1 MNPYPLG
8 LIQALGI
15 TISMILLVYIIHLIR
30 KKKLKEEYA
39 ILWIVIIIVFL
50 IFAIFRGLIDF
61 ISNLLGI
68 YYQPASLFII
78 LIVGLFLLTL
88 HFTIVISDLKTKINT
103 LVTTLTLLEDKMSKL
118 KESLPIKEK
127 SEF

>member
-8 LIQALGI
+8 LIQALSI
-15 TISMILLVYIIHLIR
+15 AISLILLAFIIYLIR

-39 ILWIVIIIVFL
+39 ILWIAIILVFF
-50 IFAIFRGLIDF
+50 IFAIFRGLIDY

-78 LIVGLFLLTL
+78 LIIGLFLFIL
-88 HFTIVISDLKTKINT
+88 HFSIVISDLKTKINK
-103 LVTTLTLLEDKMSKL
+103 LVMTLTLLEEEMNKL
-118 KESLPIKEK
+118 KESPPPIE
-127 SEF
+127 

>member
-15 TISMILLVYIIHLIR
+15 AISMIMLVYIIYLIR

-50 IFAIFRGLIDF
+50 IFSIFRGLIDF

-68 YYQPASLFII
+68 FYQPASLFII
-78 LIVGLFLLTL
+78 LIIGLFLLSL

-103 LVTTLTLLEDKMSKL
+103 MVTTLTLLEDKMSKL
-118 KESLPIKEK
+118 KESSSIKE
-127 SEF
+127 

>member
-8 LIQALGI
+8 LIQALSI
-15 TISMILLVYIIHLIR
+15 AISLILLAYIVYLIR

-39 ILWIVIIIVFL
+39 ILWITIIVIFL
-50 IFAIFRGLIDF
+50 IFAIFRGLIDY

-78 LIVGLFLLTL
+78 LIIGLFLLVL
-88 HFTIVISDLKTKINT
+88 HFSIVISDLKTQINT
-103 LVTTLTLLEDKMSKL
+103 LLITLTLLEEEMSKL
-118 KESLPIKEK
+118 KESPPLTE
-127 SEF
+127 

>member
-15 TISMILLVYIIHLIR
+15 TISMILLAYIIYLIR

-78 LIVGLFLLTL
+78 LIIGLFLLTL

-103 LVTTLTLLEDKMSKL
+103 MVTTLTLLEDKMSKL
-118 KESLPIKEK
+118 KESPPIKE
-127 SEF
+127 

>member
-8 LIQALGI
+8 LIQALSI
-15 TISMILLVYIIHLIR
+15 AISCILLAYIIYLIR

-39 ILWIVIIIVFL
+39 ILWIAIIVVFL

-78 LIVGLFLLTL
+78 LIIGLFLLAL
-88 HFTIVISDLKTKINT
+88 HFTIVISDLKAKINT
-103 LVTTLTLLEDKMSKL
+103 LITNVTLLEEK
-118 KESLPIKEK
+118 IKE
-127 SEF
+127 

>member
-103 LVTTLTLLEDKMSKL
+103 LVTTLTLLEDKISKL

>member
-15 TISMILLVYIIHLIR
+15 TISMIMLVYIIYLIR

-50 IFAIFRGLIDF
+50 IFSIFRGLIDF

-68 YYQPASLFII
+68 FYQPASLFII
-78 LIVGLFLLTL
+78 LIIGLFLLSL

-103 LVTTLTLLEDKMSKL
+103 MVTTLTLLEDKMSKL
-118 KESLPIKEK
+118 KESPPIKE
-127 SEF
+127 

>member
-8 LIQALGI
+8 LIQALSI
-15 TISMILLVYIIHLIR
+15 VISFILLVYIIYLIR

-39 ILWIVIIIVFL
+39 ILWIAIIIVFL
-50 IFAIFRGLIDF
+50 IFAIFRGLIDS

-78 LIVGLFLLTL
+78 LIIGLFLLTL
-88 HFTIVISDLKTKINT
+88 HFTIVISDLKTKINRLITTMT
-103 LVTTLTLLEDKMSKL
+103 LIEEKMSRW
-118 KESLPIKEK
+118 EK
-127 SEF
+127 SSPQKE

>member
-8 LIQALGI
+8 LIQALSI
-15 TISMILLVYIIHLIR
+15 AISLILLVYIIYLIR

-39 ILWIVIIIVFL
+39 ILWIAIIIVFL
-50 IFAIFRGLIDF
+50 IFSIFRGLIDS

-78 LIVGLFLLTL
+78 LIIGLFLLTL
-88 HFTIVISDLKTKINT
+88 HFTIVISDLKTKIHT
-103 LVTTLTLLEDKMSKL
+103 LITNLTLLEEKMSRWEESSPY
-118 KESLPIKEK
+118 KE
-127 SEF
+127 